1 MGELI
6 GQADNTKDGLIS
18 AQKVPFNAPDFV
30 RKYIRIKKKL
40 SLSFFLEYFA
50 TGVSSNLYFVSMSEA
65 DIQNCMIKKI
75 AILASGNTLS
85 GKQDSQYIYLTKA
98 WGSSIPTSIIPVQGR
113 ASIEYEII
121 TELPGGIEDIQIID

>member
-18 AQKVPFNAPDFV
+18 AQKVPFNVPDFV

-65 DIQNCMIKKI
+65 NIQNCTIKKI

-85 GKQDSQYIYLTKA
+85 GKQDSQYIYLTKP